1 MCASCR
7 IITRSGFLNFVY
19 TKSESKLDLL
29 RPNCQSVA
37 LLPSYFFY
45 LLLLCRHMIRI
56 NQCSSVCLCNYRKNA
71 TFDLLSD

>member
-37 LLPSYFFY
+37 LLPSYF
-45 LLLLCRHMIRI
+45 
-56 NQCSSVCLCNYRKNA
+56 
-71 TFDLLSD
+71 LSITAL